1 MKILLATNNKGKIAR
16 FKKLI
21 NHIDSSIELFSP
33 DELGIDTIE
42 VEENGE
48 TLMDNAFLKAKAYLG
63 KVDFPILSNDTGF
76 YVEGDGF
83 VDAPKR
89 KALEGVNENDLS
101 EEEISKRLLNFWKGV
116 ATRHGGKVEAAWVEA
131 WVVLYPNGETNK
143 IESRREI
150 VLTDK
155 EFRTPHVHMPV
166 RALYYSKI
174 TNKPAVLHTEEDEIK
189 EMEPIIQALKKV
201 LNC

>member
-1 MKILLATNNKGKIAR
+1 MMKILLATNNKGKLER

-21 NHIDSSIELFSP
+21 KYIDSSIELFSP
-33 DELGIDTIE
+33 NELGINIDE
-42 VEENGE
+42 VEENGK
-48 TLMDNAFLKAKAYLG
+48 TLMDNALLKANAYLG

-89 KALEGVNENDLS
+89 KALEGVNENDLP

-116 ATRHGGKVEAAWVEA
+116 ATRHGGKVDAAWVEA
-131 WVVLYPNGETNK
+131 WVLLYPNGEINK
-143 IESRREI
+143 VESRREI
-150 VLTDK
+150 ILTDQ
-155 EFRTPHVHMPV
+155 EFGTPHIHMPV

-174 TNKPAVLHTEEDEIK
+174 TNKPAVLHTEEDEII
-189 EMEPIIQALKKV
+189 EMKPVLEALKK
-201 LNC
+201 LL